1 MEANGM
7 QGKATTEVSATQVKE
22 YKPGE
27 IIVSEGKTCEV
38 FYVILQGEVEIFQ
51 NNKSIRVLKE
61 GDVFG
66 IESFYLKR
74 SCTTTAKTI
83 THARIA
89 SYHTDLIGQII
100 FTKPQLT
107 EKILNSIIAQ
117 LEQTTQVAEA
127 NIPLGH
133 LVDFN
138 ERVYQDGDVII
149 EEGSL
154 GRDICMLVESEKG
167 LLVSRGGKEVGRIT
181 HPGEYF
187 GEMSSLLNRKRT
199 ATVRSLGR
207 SVVQIYPGE
216 NLEATLSAYPDL
228 AKKVIDALASRLVD
242 ANNRIAQLSNGK
254 ETDYLSL

>member
-1 MEANGM
+1 M
-7 QGKATTEVSATQVKE
+7 QGKETTEISASQVKE

-27 IIVSEGKTCEV
+27 IIVSEGETREV
-38 FYVILQGEVEIFQ
+38 FYVILEGEVEIFQ

-66 IESFYLKR
+66 TENFYLKR
-74 SCTTTAKTI
+74 CCTTTSKTI
-83 THARIA
+83 THSRIA

-127 NIPLGH
+127 NIPLGN

-138 ERVYQDGDVII
+138 ERVYQDGEVII

-167 LLVSRGGKEVGRIT
+167 LLVSRAGKEVGRIT
-181 HPGEYF
+181 QPGEYF

-199 ATVRSLGR
+199 ATVCSLGK
-207 SVVQIYPGE
+207 SVVQIFPGD

-228 AKKVIDALASRLVD
+228 AKKIIDTLASRLVD
-242 ANNRIAQLSNGK
+242 ANKRVAELSGGK
-254 ETDYLSL
+254 EDDFISA